1 LSIVS
6 YRVVSCRVV
15 SYPVPSRDVLLPI
28 QKSYYY
34 YFTTNGT
41 TTTKTTTTP
50 SAVWIFI
57 SVCIWGCG
65 CGCGCGCVSYNA
77 INGTVRTIR
86 NTIRNTTQ
94 HNTTN
99 YPTKHRITL
108 CYIIHKQ
115 RTQHQTPRSPFQDG
129 GRRRG
134 RWPPGPG
141 VFAGR
146 KRETG
151 LRGSDR
157 NRGCARI
164 DLRTDPGQEQQQQ
177 LVTSSSL
184 ANAMQCKERVSDCKE
199 RPKSRASGTYSNA
212 IQYNAMPQYNTKAA
226 TIPDCDDSIVP
237 HYYSVLRC
245 VIATSNDISYHIIPY
260 HTIPYCRVVHHNA

>member
-1 LSIVS
+1 MCS
-6 YRVVSCRVV
+6 
-15 SYPVPSRDVLLPI
+15 
-28 QKSYYY
+28 
-34 YFTTNGT
+34 G
-41 TTTKTTTTP
+41 
-50 SAVWIFI
+50 
-57 SVCIWGCG
+57 
-65 CGCGCGCVSYNA
+65 
-77 INGTVRTIR
+77 
-86 NTIRNTTQ
+86 
-94 HNTTN
+94 
-99 YPTKHRITL
+99 RITNSNSNAGRTTIDIDIDIDDYR
-108 CYIIHKQ
+108 CYYQSDVGTAQ
-115 RTQHQTPRSPFQDG
+115 RNRARYRTRPFQDG

-260 HTIPYCRVVHHNA
+260 HTIPYHHIAKAVQH